1 MGILADLF
9 LKSLNDPVYQGLPYQ
24 SEAFQDLL
32 LGCISFWSHLNNSS
46 SGSELTSVPSV
57 SQYPATNSFNY
68 SFYFKYPQESLQLSC
83 ILKLFQFLFL
93 LGLRLQSYMGF
104 KLSAPTQFFPK
115 PVFVCNQGEV
125 FQECK

>member
-24 SEAFQDLL
+24 SEAFQDLF

-93 LGLRLQSYMGF
+93 LGLRLQSYMGI
-104 KLSAPTQFFPK
+104 KLSAPTQFFPNA
-115 PVFVCNQGEV
+115 VFVCNQGEV

>member
-1 MGILADLF
+1 MIQCTRGYHTRVKPFKTFYWAAF
-9 LKSLNDPVYQGLPYQ
+9 LSGPTLTIAQAAQSSLLY
-24 SEAFQDLL
+24 LL
-32 LGCISFWSHLNNSS
+32 CLSTQQPTVSTIHFTLNI
-46 SGSELTSVPSV
+46 P
-57 SQYPATNSFNY
+57 
-68 SFYFKYPQESLQLSC
+68 ESLQLSC